1 MSSINEVMGPYKKL
15 IVGIFSATGQ
25 GSPHNQLDGSP
36 WQKT

>member
-25 GSPHNQLDGSP
+25 GSIVSA
-36 WQKT
+36 